1 MKKILLGTTM
11 MVAVAGL
18 LVAGA
23 AQAADLPTKAP
34 LYKAPPAYFSWAG
47 WYLGASIGGAFGHD
61 RILDVAELAGTR
73 YSNNPSGVFG
83 GGQIG
88 FNFQSGQFVWG
99 IEADLGGMGLSKT
112 TGEPGAPTILFTTI
126 RSGFYGDVTGRL
138 GVAAWDQ
145 TLLYAKGGFA
155 FFDGRITQT
164 DVGEA
169 TFGKSSHS
177 GWTIGGGVE
186 QMLSSP
192 GWSWKLEYLHFDF
205 GRFNNVNPADT
216 PDVYRNR
223 FTVDTVKA
231 GINYHFG
238 ARY

>member
-11 MVAVAGL
+11 VAGL
-18 LVAGA
+18 LAAGA

-34 LYKAPPAYFSWAG
+34 YYKAPQAYFSWAG
-47 WYLGASIGGAFGHD
+47 WYLGASVGGAFGHD
-61 RILDVAELAGTR
+61 RILDVGELAGTR

-126 RSGFYGDVTGRL
+126 KSGFYGDVTGRL
-138 GVAAWDQ
+138 GIAAWDR
-145 TLLYAKGGFA
+145 TLLYVKGGYA
-155 FFDGRITQT
+155 FYDGKITQT

-186 QMLSSP
+186 QMFSP

-205 GRFNNVNPADT
+205 GRFNNVNPVDL
-216 PDVYRNR
+216 PDVYRNT

-238 ARY
+238 AQY